1 MHATHALGLS
11 PLHPSTLLTITPHTR
26 DASASLG
33 PSQHTSSQSM
43 LPSLRRL
50 TSIHLCTAKLPLA
63 PAAIA
68 SPFGLLNQT
77 PSRHL
82 SSSIP
87 VMSAPYQVIAT
98 KDAPSAIGP
107 YSQAVVHNGVAYLSG
122 CIPLDP
128 ASMQIV
134 QGGVEE
140 QTIQVLK
147 NLEAVLKASTKGGKE
162 NALKCTVFLKDMGDF
177 AKVNQIYENFF
188 APYKP
193 ARSAVEVARLPKDVL
208 VEIEAIAA
216 VSA

>member
-1 MHATHALGLS
+1 
-11 PLHPSTLLTITPHTR
+11 
-26 DASASLG
+26 
-33 PSQHTSSQSM
+33 
-43 LPSLRRL
+43 
-50 TSIHLCTAKLPLA
+50 
-63 PAAIA
+63 
-68 SPFGLLNQT
+68 
-77 PSRHL
+77 
-82 SSSIP
+82 
-87 VMSAPYQVIAT
+87 MSAPYQVIAT

-128 ASMQIV
+128 SSMQIV

-140 QTIQVLK
+140 QTVQVLK

-177 AKVNQIYENFF
+177 AKVNQT
-188 APYKP
+188 
-193 ARSAVEVARLPKDVL
+193 RSAVEVARLPKDVL